1 MSSLISTDVKS
12 DFQRKNRL
20 SEFFSG
26 DNGPIPPPSIPTT
39 EMMSF
44 FPQNPLDK
52 ATANYPYDIEWEE
65 YWNGC
70 LGSCNHMEADCDGC
84 NSCIDCELP
93 LDEQNCNGQH
103 RCHMHALMLPDAID
117 IPELPPQI
125 KHGRTGRFRTI
136 REMSFSDPEHIQ
148 KVGIAQRYVHYPD
161 VPQLPS
167 KVLRRQHTWHDVR
180 QLTRDVDLIEQMTTS
195 V

>member
-39 EMMSF
+39 EMMSC

-117 IPELPPQI
+117 IPELPPQV
-125 KHGRTGRFRTI
+125 
-136 REMSFSDPEHIQ
+136 SLQHIYN
-148 KVGIAQRYVHYPD
+148 IY
-161 VPQLPS
+161 
-167 KVLRRQHTWHDVR
+167 
-180 QLTRDVDLIEQMTTS
+180 INMIII
-195 V
+195 